1 MTFMNCFTQ
10 LNMDNSSG
18 FYDISTPQVSFNMWN
33 SMPLFNFDTGFKFPS
48 FDFSNLNIFNWNT
61 NISWSNNLSFGD
73 TFTRTS
79 SSIGTSRSTLK
90 LDGYNASA
98 GRKLADIAM
107 NRRQAD
113 RWSSIRGT
121 GKCATYTK
129 KAIEAAGMGSYVSGH
144 GYQMTDILSRNKNFK
159 QISASGV
166 DVTKLP
172 AGCVLVYGKGVSGYN
187 KDYGH
192 TEITTGDGRGV
203 SQAITYNVRKPS
215 AIFIPV

>member
-1 MTFMNCFTQ
+1 
-10 LNMDNSSG
+10 
-18 FYDISTPQVSFNMWN
+18 
-33 SMPLFNFDTGFKFPS
+33 
-48 FDFSNLNIFNWNT
+48 
-61 NISWSNNLSFGD
+61 
-73 TFTRTS
+73 
-79 SSIGTSRSTLK
+79 
-90 LDGYNASA
+90 
-98 GRKLADIAM
+98 
-107 NRRQAD
+107 
-113 RWSSIRGT
+113 
-121 GKCATYTK
+121 
-129 KAIEAAGMGSYVSGH
+129 MGSYVSGH